1 MMIEAAAI
9 APPAPAAEDVVEI
22 EEGTPRW
29 ATLAADLRFFLICY
43 FAGLIVFLVML
54 S

>member
-9 APPAPAAEDVVEI
+9 APPVLVADAVVEPQ
-22 EEGTPRW
+22 EGTPRW

-43 FAGLIVFLVML
+43 LAGLIVFLVML